1 MKAISKA
8 NFKKELRKSD
18 DVMLAVQQ
26 LSNLYPAYASAIMS
40 AAAEVMAESI
50 SLQHGASPNHRNN
63 PCAPIGAQGAAGA
76 LGDHAVAK
84 AGG

>member
-50 SLQHGASPNHRNN
+50 SL
-63 PCAPIGAQGAAGA
+63 
-76 LGDHAVAK
+76 
-84 AGG
+84 